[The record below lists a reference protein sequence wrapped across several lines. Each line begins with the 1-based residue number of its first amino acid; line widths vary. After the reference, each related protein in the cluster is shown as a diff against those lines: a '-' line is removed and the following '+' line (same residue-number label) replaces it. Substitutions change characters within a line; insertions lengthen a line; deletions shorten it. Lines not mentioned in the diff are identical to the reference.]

1 MDSVE
6 TQKDLARFLE
16 NAENARK
23 LNGLVEDVRYALM
36 EYQVCTS
43 IIRTLAV
50 PNINLRLR
58 YNKTSIMKVVSRS

>member
-1 MDSVE
+1 MGSVE

-16 NAENARK
+16 NSENAEK

-36 EYQVCTS
+36 EYQVCTL
-43 IIRTLAV
+43 ITRTLTV

-58 YNKTSIMKVVSRS
+58 YNKTSTMKVVSRS